1 MTGLRAFLARVFA
14 IAFREA
20 TVLRHDPAFA
30 ASAFAQPIMMT
41 LLFGAVISNTP
52 ANVQWAVLDRS
63 HTTESRRFVEDV
75 MATGYFRPP
84 VAVSGY
90 GEGRERLRR
99 GRSLML
105 LVIPDD
111 FVRSTERDGPRVQV
125 LLDGSDPL
133 ASARIGAYVRETAA
147 AFDRNAVRPGDPER
161 RPAGPID
168 LRQRF
173 RFNPTLADRNF
184 FLATLAGQLLTNLCL
199 SMAALGLVG
208 ERESGTYEQVLSLPT
223 SSLEIVVGK
232 LLPMVVMSYVLFL
245 FAILLAGFGFGVWPQ
260 GSFFALAVVTL
271 PYILASL
278 AIGVFVSAV
287 SRTSAQSVFVSVFF
301 IMPSF
306 VLSGVMFAYQ
316 LMPHGIRELG
326 GIMPLRWYQIALR
339 RVFSRGAGLDDVLLP
354 LAMMLG
360 LFSVLLALIL
370 WRMKPRLD

>member
-1 MTGLRAFLARVFA
+1 MKTVRAFLARVLA

-30 ASAFAQPIMMT
+30 ASAIAQPIMMT
-41 LLFGAVISNTP
+41 LLFGLVLSNAP
-52 ANVQWAVLDRS
+52 ANVEWAVLDRS
-63 HTTESRRFVEDV
+63 QTTESRRFVEDL
-75 MATGYFRPP
+75 MATGYFTPP

-90 GEGRERLRR
+90 DEGRARLKH
-99 GRSLML
+99 GDSLML
-105 LVIPDD
+105 VVIPDD
-111 FVRSTERDGPRVQV
+111 FGRAPERDQPRVQV
-125 LLDGSDPL
+125 MLDGSDPL
-133 ASARIGAYVRETAA
+133 TSARIGAYVRETAA
-147 AFDRNAVRPGDPER
+147 AFDPMAVRPTDPDR
-161 RPAGPID
+161 RRAGPID

-199 SMAALGLVG
+199 SMASLGLVG
-208 ERESGTYEQVLSLPT
+208 EKETGTYEQVLSLPT
-223 SSLEIVVGK
+223 SSLEIVLGK

-245 FAILLAGFGFGVWPQ
+245 FAIVLAGGGFGVWPQ

-287 SRTSAQSVFVSVFF
+287 SRNSAQSTFVSVFF

-316 LMPHGIRELG
+316 LMPPGIRELG
-326 GIMPLRWYQIALR
+326 GLLPLRWYQIALR
-339 RVFSRGAGLDDVLLP
+339 RVFSRGSGLDDVLVP
-354 LAMMLG
+354 IAAMLG
-360 LFSVLLALIL
+360 LFTVLLSLVL

>member
-1 MTGLRAFLARVFA
+1 VRAFLARVLA

-20 TVLRHDPAFA
+20 RVLRHDPAFM
-30 ASAFAQPIMMT
+30 ASALAQPIMMSI
-41 LLFGAVISNTP
+41 LFGAIISNAP
-52 ANVQWAVLDRS
+52 ANVEWAVLDRS
-63 HTTESRRFVEDV
+63 QTRESRRFVEDV
-75 MATGYFRPP
+75 MATGYFVPP
-84 VAVSGY
+84 VTVQGY
-90 GEGRERLRR
+90 DQGRERLRR

-105 LVIPDD
+105 LVIPHG
-111 FVRSTERDGPRVQV
+111 FARTASRERPRVQV

-133 ASARIGAYVRETAA
+133 TSARIGAYVQETAA
-147 AFDRNAVRPGDPER
+147 AFDPRAERPPEPDLR
-161 RPAGPID
+161 RAGPID

-223 SSLEIVVGK
+223 SSLEIVLGK
-232 LLPMVVMSYVLFL
+232 LLPMVGMSYVLFL
-245 FAILLAGFGFGVWPQ
+245 FAIVLAGFGFGVWPQ
-260 GSFFALAVVTL
+260 GSFLALGIVTL
-271 PYILASL
+271 PFILSSL

-287 SRTSAQSVFVSVFF
+287 SRASAQSVFVAVFF

-316 LMPHGIRELG
+316 LMPAGIRELG
-326 GIMPLRWYQIALR
+326 GLLPLRWYQIALR
-339 RVFSRGAGLDDVLLP
+339 RVFSRGAGLDDVLVP
-354 LAMMLG
+354 MAAMMG
-360 LFSVLLALIL
+360 LFSVLLALVL